1 MRNKSSK
8 FWGLV
13 LVVVGIM
20 FLGNNLDWWNVNLFF
35 RGWWTLFII
44 IPSIYGLFDN
54 TDKTGSS
61 ISLIVGILLLLAAQ
75 DIISYGMIWKIL
87 FPIIIIIVG
96 LSLICKTNLKRKKRE
111 NSKEYVAI
119 FSGVDEKIKEVVSD
133 FKAISIFG
141 SVELDLR
148 KAKIEKDLYIEA
160 VTVFGGI
167 DLKLPEN
174 VKVQTS
180 GVPIFGGVE
189 NKCLDNKEGV
199 VVTIHYT
206 CVFGGIDIF

>member
-96 LSLICKTNLKRKKRE
+96 LSLICKTNLKRKMRE
-111 NSKEYVAI
+111 NSKEYVAV

-160 VTVFGGI
+160 VTVFG
-167 DLKLPEN
+167 
-174 VKVQTS
+174 
-180 GVPIFGGVE
+180 
-189 NKCLDNKEGV
+189 
-199 VVTIHYT
+199 
-206 CVFGGIDIF
+206 

>member
-61 ISLIVGILLLLAAQ
+61 ISLIVG
-75 DIISYGMIWKIL
+75 MIWKIL

-96 LSLICKTNLKRKKRE
+96 LSLICKTNLKRKMRE
-111 NSKEYVAI
+111 NSKEYVAV

>member
-44 IPSIYGLFDN
+44 IPSIYGVFDN
-54 TDKTGSS
+54 TDNTGSS

-96 LSLICKTNLKRKKRE
+96 LSLICKTNLKRKMRE
-111 NSKEYVAI
+111 NSKEYVAV

>member
-20 FLGNNLDWWNVNLFF
+20 FLGTNLDWWTVNLSF

-87 FPIIIIIVG
+87 FPMIIIIVG
-96 LSLICKTNLKRKKRE
+96 LSLICKTNLKRKMRE
-111 NSKEYVAI
+111 NSKEYVAV

>member
-61 ISLIVGILLLLAAQ
+61 ISLIVGILLLLAEK
-75 DIISYGMIWKIL
+75 DIISYGMMWKIL

-96 LSLICKTNLKRKKRE
+96 LSLICKTNLKRKMRE
-111 NSKEYVAI
+111 NSKEYVAV

>member
-13 LVVVGIM
+13 LAVVGIM

-75 DIISYGMIWKIL
+75 DIISYRMIWKIL

-96 LSLICKTNLKRKKRE
+96 LSLICKTNLKRKMRE
-111 NSKEYVAI
+111 NSKEYVAV

>member
-20 FLGNNLDWWNVNLFF
+20 FLGNNSDWWNVNLFF

-96 LSLICKTNLKRKKRE
+96 LSLICKTNLKRKMRE
-111 NSKEYVAI
+111 NSKEYVAV

>member
-96 LSLICKTNLKRKKRE
+96 LSLICKTNLKRKMRE
-111 NSKEYVAI
+111 NSKEYVAV